1 MSNFIRRIVVSS
13 VAAGSICVAFAQE
26 FRITEGK
33 GYTVCESYLKN
44 LNAFPTFNFQRVCA
58 QELHP
63 SRHDFHQPTWRNL
76 PLDSHQR
83 LIYDIEKR
91 SNGFPVQNVDLTSF
105 ENWKRQFAKRSF
117 KPHLRVTDVR
127 APALALQGTITILE
141 YDPSPTVCED
151 FLRDTG
157 RPYAERKDYY
167 VYSPKATSAP
177 QRILLAS
184 FPSLQHELLLYGRAP
199 IFLSPGART
208 KVEYDDKGKFIRQ
221 LSADAVEMSLSILE
235 RTYENEPIAMSR
247 CQFETPTKV
256 IVETKSGE

>member
-105 ENWKRQFAKRSF
+105 ENWKRQFAKRSI
-117 KPHLRVTDVR
+117 KPHLRVTDVLV
-127 APALALQGTITILE
+127 PALADPGTVTILE
-141 YDPSPTVCED
+141 YEAQPTTCADVLHE
-151 FLRDTG
+151 TG
-157 RPYAERKDYY
+157 RPGNSYKDHYIFLPNGKVPLQY
-167 VYSPKATSAP
+167 ISG
-177 QRILLAS
+177 AS
-184 FPSLQHELLLYGRAP
+184 FPSMMQDVLLYRRTP
-199 IFLSPGART
+199 VFFLAGALS
-208 KVEYDDKGKFIRQ
+208 KVEYDEKI
-221 LSADAVEMSLSILE
+221 SS
-235 RTYENEPIAMSR
+235 
-247 CQFETPTKV
+247 FESSVSTQ
-256 IVETKSGE
+256 